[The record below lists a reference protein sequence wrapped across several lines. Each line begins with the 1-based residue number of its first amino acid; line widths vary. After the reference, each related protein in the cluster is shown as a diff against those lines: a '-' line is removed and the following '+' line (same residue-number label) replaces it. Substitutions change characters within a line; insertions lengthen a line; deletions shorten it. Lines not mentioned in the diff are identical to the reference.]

1 MEYSLLMQKMKEGEA
16 VKDSFSAFGVVC
28 TDVPMVVGEEV
39 KELPTRDWP
48 DEDGEDTYVP
58 DVLPFAAYDWE
69 IEMCYKGAVGTAQ
82 AKMKAFRDYLTGRDG
97 SGALMKVYAPWTK
110 EGRQNVY
117 LKSMETDEFWRSN
130 VDEGVTFTVT
140 LRVMDPVTDVV
151 IQN

>member
-1 MEYSLLMQKMKEGEA
+1 MQKMKSGEA
-16 VKDSFSAFGVVC
+16 VKDSFTAFGVVC
-28 TDVPMVVGEEV
+28 TEVPIVVGEEA

-58 DVLPFAAYDWE
+58 DELPLAAYDWE
-69 IEMCYKGAVGTAQ
+69 IGMCYKGAVGTVQ

-97 SGALMKVYAPWTK
+97 SGALMKVYSPWTK

-117 LKSMETDEFWRSN
+117 FKELETDEFWRSN

-140 LRVMDPVTDVV
+140 LRVTDPVTEVV
-151 IQN
+151 LTAGGSGE